1 MADMAEMAEMSK
13 MSKISEKNR
22 ERPASPHPAR
32 GLAGRDL
39 AGRDLAARFAF
50 LFAGTRPPG
59 QFESWFDALAG
70 LDGIAS
76 RACLRSELGS
86 ASRFTI
92 RQVSLG
98 PSSHLLAV
106 IRRDR
111 GADKRS
117 DYPAEAWREWLW
129 PSDDLPP
136 TDIVYD
142 CGEEI
147 LHGKAKPI
155 LCDLRSAPIRV
166 FVIVPTQV
174 ERLKLSG
181 ENGRVAIA
189 AADASGRVVAAR
201 LPFHGRP
208 GTGGLPSSYAASDA
222 SGWLSVP
229 VARRSEGGDSPE
241 RIIRVRSLLNGL
253 TAVVRVRREQQPE
266 LVDELWDPQPL
277 QWQ

>member
-1 MADMAEMAEMSK
+1 M
-13 MSKISEKNR
+13 SEKNR

-32 GLAGRDL
+32 DLAGRDL

-50 LFAGTRPPG
+50 LFAGTRPPER
-59 QFESWFDALAG
+59 FESWFDALSG
-70 LDGIAS
+70 LDGVAT

-111 GADKRS
+111 SADKRP
-117 DYPAEAWREWLW
+117 DHPVDAWREWLW

-155 LCDLRSAPIRV
+155 LCDLKSAPIRV

-174 ERLKLSG
+174 ERLTLSG

-189 AADASGRVVAAR
+189 AADASGRVVEAR
-201 LPFHGRP
+201 LPFHVRP
-208 GTGGLPSSYAASDA
+208 ATGGLSSGYAASDA
-222 SGWLSVP
+222 SGWLTVP
-229 VARRSEGGDSPE
+229 VERRSKGGDSPE
-241 RIIRVRSLLNGL
+241 QIIRVRSLLNGL

-266 LVDELWDPQPL
+266 MVDELWDPQPL